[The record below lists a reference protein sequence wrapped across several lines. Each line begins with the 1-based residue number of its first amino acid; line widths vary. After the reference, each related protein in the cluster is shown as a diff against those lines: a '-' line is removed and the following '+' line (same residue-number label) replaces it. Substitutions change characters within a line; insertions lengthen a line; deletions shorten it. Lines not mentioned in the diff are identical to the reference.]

1 MSLQTVVTG
10 RVILPADVLLSV
22 TAKERP
28 PLLSLREEPT
38 PQDPATARGDLV
50 RVTLENV
57 TASKTAAVDLD
68 DALRTVRLIRS
79 GILDHVPASIS
90 AIANPSAR
98 SVLSL
103 LE

>member
-1 MSLQTVVTG
+1 MSLQTAVTG
-10 RVILPADVLLSV
+10 RVIPPADVFGPAQ
-22 TAKERP
+22 AKERP
-28 PLLSLREEPT
+28 TLLSLREQPT
-38 PQDPATARGDLV
+38 PQDPATARADAV

-57 TASKTAAVDLD
+57 TASKTEAVDLD
-68 DALRTVRLIRS
+68 DALRTVQLIRR

-103 LE
+103 LG

>member
-1 MSLQTVVTG
+1 MSLQSIGTS
-10 RVILPADVLLSV
+10 RVIPPADLPGPSQ
-22 TAKERP
+22 AKEGP
-28 PLLSLREEPT
+28 GLLSLRQQST
-38 PQDPATARGDLV
+38 PQDPAAARADEV

-57 TASKTAAVDLD
+57 TASETAPVDLD

-79 GILDHVPASIS
+79 GILDQGPDSIS

-103 LE
+103 LG